1 MAYLDL
7 SDKDQDCEIKV
18 DHTVGLNS
26 VLLIHKDIT
35 IKIDAH
41 QAFIMMKNLADLFD
55 CEVTENEYA

>member
-26 VLLIHKDIT
+26 VLLMHKDIT